1 MRTTG
6 GTASD
11 AAPARYR
18 TAIGAASLIVGPA
31 MMSVGDLIHP
41 AETWNAPAQI
51 AIVAVSAS
59 RWYGAHLLL
68 FLGMLLFVPG
78 ILALTKVVATRRP
91 AAGYAARLLLLAS
104 VGALSA
110 VFVFEMVLGRFIA
123 AGADQSA
130 AVALPRSF
138 PVGCGSSVRWGR
150 GCSRSLIG
158 TALAVLPLVST
169 GRSIS
174 LARQS
179 LSLLG
184 AILIMGEIILAE
196 VRLSQ
201 IGNILVLVAGI
212 GFASLLLRGRSE
224 APA

>member
-1 MRTTG
+1 L
-6 GTASD
+6 D

-31 MMSVGDLIHP
+31 LMSVGDLIHP
-41 AETWNAPAQI
+41 PERWNAPAQI
-51 AIVAVSAS
+51 AVVAASAS

-78 ILALTKVVATRRP
+78 ILALTTVVATRRP

-110 VFVFEMVLGRFIA
+110 IFVFEMVLGRFIA

-130 AVALPRSF
+130 AVALLETFQAGGIFGALGPGLLAF
-138 PVGCGSSVRWGR
+138 F
-150 GCSRSLIG
+150 IG
-158 TALAVLPLVST
+158 TALAVVPLVST
-169 GRSIS
+169 ASPFRWP
-174 LARQS
+174 AVAFA
-179 LSLLG
+179 LG

-196 VRLSQ
+196 VLLSQ
-201 IGNILVLVAGI
+201 IGNILMLVAGI
-212 GFASLLLRGRSE
+212 GFASPLLRGRGE